1 MTLFDKYQ
9 WQQWQEKQRHWS
21 IVRWIATCDWR
32 YYRLSWSGKTAFITA
47 LVQQLEQAG
56 FSARLPHWQVLQSGR
71 LLGARRVPQ
80 RHHHIPSFPMRPG
93 LQACM
98 PIRAV
103 ARANTRRERDP
114 SGITL

>member
-9 WQQWQEKQRHWS
+9 WQQWQEKAETLVNRSLDRHL
-21 IVRWIATCDWR
+21 
-32 YYRLSWSGKTAFITA
+32 RLAVTGLSRSGKTAFITA

-80 RHHHIPSFPMRPG
+80 RHHHIPSFPYEAG
-93 LQACM
+93 L
-98 PIRAV
+98 
-103 ARANTRRERDP
+103 T
-114 SGITL
+114 